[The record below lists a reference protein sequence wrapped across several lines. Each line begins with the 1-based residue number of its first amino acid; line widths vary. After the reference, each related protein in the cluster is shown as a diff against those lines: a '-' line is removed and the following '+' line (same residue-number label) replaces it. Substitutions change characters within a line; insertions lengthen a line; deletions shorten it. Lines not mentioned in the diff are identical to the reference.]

1 MIVRRLTAWVREF
14 SSQLAARLRR
24 DPLTQR
30 DREPVLAGSLKA
42 SATAPGSSLGG
53 VTATHWL
60 DDARRM
66 RPRRVRSIPLPQPKP
81 SEAAGERLHRP
92 HVDSEPLRSAS
103 SVNSTPLS
111 TDAAAC
117 ATTFETPAARQE
129 TPREVAAGQD
139 DAPAT
144 GADLDDTL
152 RRRLR
157 SLQFLVRHGIYNEGF
172 ADGTLPEQYRHSR
185 GADLRDD
192 LDM

>member
-14 SSQLAARLRR
+14 NSQLVARLRR

-30 DREPVLAGSLKA
+30 EREPVLVGSQNA
-42 SATAPGSSLGG
+42 RATAPGSRFGG

-81 SEAAGERLHRP
+81 SESAGERLHRP
-92 HVDSEPLRSAS
+92 HVDSEPLRSAT

-111 TDAAAC
+111 TDAAAR
-117 ATTFETPAARQE
+117 ATTFETPAVRQE
-129 TPREVAAGQD
+129 TPREAAADHD

-172 ADGTLPEQYRHSR
+172 ADETLPEQYRHSR
-185 GADLRDD
+185 GDDLRDD
-192 LDM
+192 LLL